1 MKGLSTP
8 IKVGPLRTDTVGGR
22 NSAHATLCRNVRAH
36 KDGLEGYALN
46 ISAFPPIYAT
56 GGVTLLDT
64 AVDWPFPQLFQT
76 DSGLYMGNKTGI
88 YKLAYTGGKW
98 IGTALSSAIYTEGI
112 TWPWTIANGPLF
124 PVFASGD
131 CLVYYD
137 YDSTYWAVWNKYYHS
152 VTRHGTRW
160 SHDWENPVS
169 VCFFKGQII
178 TCGSTIASASP
189 SFSRIVRWSE
199 IGQFDFL
206 GVTATTKKN
215 TAGFT
220 YAPTD
225 DAEILLRCL
234 PLEHVVVIYGTF
246 STFALA
252 PVNRPAVT
260 YAIKPVKSVGIANP
274 LAVGGNLEKHLA
286 VDRYGY
292 LWLIKRMATLGGSDE
307 VEMKKLGYN
316 EFFEDSVKTV
326 SVVYNSM
333 EDEFYISDG
342 VRSFLYNDLGL
353 TEIGK
358 CITSFVD
365 YRNTRVTNELTD
377 LVTIYDNPVGFV
389 RPLSEQELQYS
400 TDILDFGINGI
411 KTIESVDIG
420 GSFGLKTVAEV
431 MVQWR
436 NDKRGSF
443 RDTPWKRCSPEG
455 FVSPLVSGVEVKI
468 NLRLSTY
475 TDVELNNITVKW
487 KISDKRFIRGMYAS
501 SSNA

>member
-1 MKGLSTP
+1 
-8 IKVGPLRTDTVGGR
+8 
-22 NSAHATLCRNVRAH
+22 
-36 KDGLEGYALN
+36 
-46 ISAFPPIYAT
+46 
-56 GGVTLLDT
+56 
-64 AVDWPFPQLFQT
+64 
-76 DSGLYMGNKTGI
+76 
-88 YKLAYTGGKW
+88 
-98 IGTALSSAIYTEGI
+98 
-112 TWPWTIANGPLF
+112 
-124 PVFASGD
+124 
-131 CLVYYD
+131 
-137 YDSTYWAVWNKYYHS
+137 
-152 VTRHGTRW
+152 
-160 SHDWENPVS
+160 
-169 VCFFKGQII
+169 
-178 TCGSTIASASP
+178 
-189 SFSRIVRWSE
+189 
-199 IGQFDFL
+199 
-206 GVTATTKKN
+206 
-215 TAGFT
+215 
-220 YAPTD
+220 
-225 DAEILLRCL
+225 
-234 PLEHVVVIYGTF
+234 
-246 STFALA
+246 
-252 PVNRPAVT
+252 
-260 YAIKPVKSVGIANP
+260 
-274 LAVGGNLEKHLA
+274 
-286 VDRYGY
+286 
-292 LWLIKRMATLGGSDE
+292 MATLGGSDE

-333 EDEFYISDG
+333 EGEFYISDG